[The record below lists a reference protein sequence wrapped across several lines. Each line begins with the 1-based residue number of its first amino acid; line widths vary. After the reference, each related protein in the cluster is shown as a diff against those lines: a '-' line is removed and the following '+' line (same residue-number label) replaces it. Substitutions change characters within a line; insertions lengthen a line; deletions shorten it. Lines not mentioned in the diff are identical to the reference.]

1 MDGLMKLYKNE
12 RTTDYFKKIALMQI
26 EVAHRIKE
34 YLDAD
39 KYFPPKD
46 ICKSTMD
53 LFLQRDVKN
62 AISRIFDEVSF
73 ECYCS
78 NGYGDVEREAVEF
91 AEELLDEYF
100 GKINKNLLTERD
112 QLLIRMGEIDN
123 KLKQKSESEE

>member
-12 RTTDYFKKIALMQI
+12 RTNDYFKKIALMQI

-62 AISRIFDEVSF
+62 AISRIFGEVSF
-73 ECYCS
+73 ECDWLACKILRQECGLFTYDAS
-78 NGYGDVEREAVEF
+78 
-91 AEELLDEYF
+91 LLLSDCPV
-100 GKINKNLLTERD
+100 
-112 QLLIRMGEIDN
+112 
-123 KLKQKSESEE
+123 